1 MPTRND
7 IAFIR
12 SLRDRNTRHTERKFV
27 VEGHK
32 CVTEAMESGWRVEG
46 LFRTE
51 STETDVSHAE
61 TVSAKDM
68 GRMSAFK
75 TAPGILAVIGMPD
88 ATPPPP
94 CEWARTEGDA
104 PFGLA
109 VDGLSDPGNLG
120 TLMRTADWFGV
131 EGIWASKGTVDPFNP
146 KAIQASMGAV
156 FRVPVWTVD
165 LPHWAVTL
173 TSCGCSVFG
182 LDMSGKDVWSLE
194 GHPVSGSKWCA
205 VVGSESHGLSEG
217 MRAACTDSVHIPG
230 SGKSE
235 SLNAAMAAGM
245 VLSDWARRCAI
256 G

>member
-27 VEGHK
+27 VEGQK
-32 CVTEAMESGWRVEG
+32 CVVEAVNSGWRIEG
-46 LFRTE
+46 VYRTD
-51 STETDVSHAE
+51 STETAVTHAE
-61 TVSAKDM
+61 VVSSKEMD
-68 GRMSAFK
+68 RMSAFK
-75 TAPGILAVIGMPD
+75 TAPGILAVVGMPD
-88 ATPPPP
+88 APPPSP
-94 CEWARTEGDA
+94 QDWAKKDGPA

-131 EGIWASKGTVDPFNP
+131 DGIWASQGTVDPFNP

-165 LPHWAVTL
+165 LANWAGMMA
-173 TSCGCSVFG
+173 SCGCSVFG
-182 LDMSGKDVWSLE
+182 LDMSGTDLWSLE
-194 GHPVSGSKWCA
+194 GRPACGRKWCA
-205 VVGSESHGLSEG
+205 VVGSESHGLSG
-217 MRAACTDSVHIPG
+217 AMQQACTAALHIPG
-230 SGKSE
+230 SGNSE

-245 VLSDWARRCAI
+245 VLSDWARRCAQV
-256 G
+256 

>member
-1 MPTRND
+1 M
-7 IAFIR
+7 
-12 SLRDRNTRHTERKFV
+12 

-32 CVTEAMESGWRVEG
+32 CVIEAIESGWPIEG

-51 STETDVSHAE
+51 STETHVSHAE
-61 TVSAKDM
+61 VVSSKDM
-68 GRMSAFK
+68 GRMSALK
-75 TAPGILAVIGMPD
+75 TAPGILAVVGMPD
-88 ATPPPP
+88 TTPPPLR
-94 CEWARTEGDA
+94 EWARTEGGA

-165 LPHWAVTL
+165 LTDWATSL
-173 TSCGCSVFG
+173 ASCGCSVLG
-182 LDMSGKDVWSLE
+182 LEMSGKDVWSLE
-194 GHPVSGSKWCA
+194 GHPVGGSKWCA

-217 MRAACTDSVHIPG
+217 VRTACTETVHIPG
-230 SGKSE
+230 SGRSE
-235 SLNAAMAAGM
+235 SLNAAMAAGI
-245 VLSDWARRCAI
+245 VLSDWARRSAK